1 MDEEFDVVVIGAGV
15 VGCAVA
21 RDFSRF
27 DLGAALLEAASDL
40 GEGAS
45 KGNTAWLC
53 SGWDTAA
60 GTIER
65 ACVVRG
71 YERYRDEAPE
81 LGLPNWP
88 CGHLVT
94 ARTPDEAERLAIDVD
109 TARKAGFEN
118 VRLLDAAEA
127 YERLPALGPGLE
139 AAIWAPDD
147 GIIDPFSVPVAYAL
161 DAVANGVTYRADCPV
176 TATRLVD
183 GLWHLAVPNGTVAA
197 RLVINCAGLYGDALD
212 RLAGFDDFV
221 IQPRRG
227 QYILFDKSAAPL
239 CDRIVSTVP
248 SSMGRGIGVQPTIFG
263 NVLLGPTA
271 EEVDDPEDR
280 RTTPEGLAALLAGAR
295 VQIPELLDH
304 PVTTSWAGMRP
315 ASEDPDYRIIPRP
328 ADRWISVGGIRS
340 TGLSGALGIAEHVVN
355 SAIPSMIDASR
366 KDRIV
371 PVRVPSLA
379 EQGARPWADD
389 QTIAADPAHGEML
402 CHCERITLGEVM
414 AVLDSPLPPVGL
426 KALKRRTRVMMGR
439 CQGFFCDARV
449 RGLLGQAQ
457 NQERARL

>member
-1 MDEEFDVVVIGAGV
+1 MPPRLTS
-15 VGCAVA
+15 GC
-21 RDFSRF
+21 RRSG
-27 DLGAALLEAASDL
+27 L
-40 GEGAS
+40 
-45 KGNTAWLC
+45 AWRRQ
-53 SGWDTAA
+53 SG
-60 GTIER
+60 
-65 ACVVRG
+65 
-71 YERYRDEAPE
+71 
-81 LGLPNWP
+81 L
-88 CGHLVT
+88 
-94 ARTPDEAERLAIDVD
+94 RT
-109 TARKAGFEN
+109 
-118 VRLLDAAEA
+118 
-127 YERLPALGPGLE
+127 
-139 AAIWAPDD
+139 AIWAPDD

>member
-1 MDEEFDVVVIGAGV
+1 MGEEFDVVVIGAGV

-27 DLGAALLEAASDL
+27 DLRTALLEAASDL

-53 SGWDTAA
+53 SGWDTPS
-60 GTIER
+60 GSIER
-65 ACVVRG
+65 ASVARG
-71 YERYRDEAPE
+71 YERYRDEAPG
-81 LGLPNWP
+81 LGLPIWA

-94 ARTPDEAERLAIDVD
+94 ARTPDEAARLAADVD
-109 TARKAGFEN
+109 TAHEGGFEN

-127 YERLPALGPGLE
+127 RERLPTLAPGLE
-139 AAIWAPDD
+139 AAIWAPDE
-147 GIIDPFSVPVAYAL
+147 GIIDPFSTPVAYAL
-161 DAVANGVTYRADCPV
+161 DAVANGVVYRASCPV
-176 TATRLVD
+176 TAVQRAN
-183 GLWHLAVPNGTVAA
+183 GLWNLTVPNGTLAS

-239 CDRIVSTVP
+239 CNMIVSAAP
-248 SSMGRGIGVQPTIFG
+248 SAMSRGIGVQPTIFG

-295 VQIPELLDH
+295 VQIPELLEH
-304 PVTTSWAGMRP
+304 RVTTSWAGMRP
-315 ASEDPDYRIIPRP
+315 ASDDPDYRIIPRP

-340 TGLSGALGIAEHVVN
+340 TGLSGALGIAEHVVG
-355 SAIPSMIDASR
+355 SVIPQILDAPR
-366 KDRIV
+366 KDTVV

-379 EQGARPWADD
+379 EQDARPWADD
-389 QTIAADPAHGEML
+389 QKLADDPAHREML
-402 CHCERITLGEVM
+402 CHCERITLGEVQ
-414 AVLDSPLPPVGL
+414 AVLDSSLPPVGL
-426 KALKRRTRVMMGR
+426 KALKRRTRVMMGP
-439 CQGFFCDARV
+439 CQGFFCGARV
-449 RGLLGQAQ
+449 RSLLDQAR
-457 NQERARL
+457 NQEGVQS